1 MRTLRLPWRALA
13 LVTPIAA
20 LAACG
25 SSGNGTSGSPTT
37 TARAAGTAEA
47 AATRSSDGKQ
57 AATAG
62 TLDLSKVTL
71 RVGDQVKFTQTAL
84 EAAGRAD
91 TPYKIEWASFTS
103 GPPLLQALDANA
115 IDIGGVGD
123 APPIFAASAGSKI
136 KAVLATKT
144 PEVNQGI
151 LVKDKAVKTVAD
163 LKGKKV
169 AVTKGTDPYFFLLQ
183 SLATVGLSPADI
195 EIVNLQHADG
205 KTALERGD
213 VDAWSGLD
221 PFMAETIQQ
230 QGSRIIYRNPDFNS
244 GGVLN
249 VREDFISA
257 HPDSVQLVV
266 NTYEEARKWATK
278 HPAELAALLASQ
290 AKVPLSVAQEELGRT
305 ALDISPVPDD
315 SLRAVLTR
323 VVPLAVAD
331 GDIKSE
337 DAGRNALNTL
347 FEPKFAQQAH

>member
-1 MRTLRLPWRALA
+1 MKRRYLA
-13 LVTPIAA
+13 TMAMTTAVVTAA
-20 LAACG
+20 SACG
-25 SSGNGTSGSPTT
+25 SSSGTATAKDIHLDYAYYNPLSLVIRDQHLLEKQGYNVTWVLSQGSNKANEGLRSKALDFGSTGGSPALLARANGTPIKTVDVYAKG
-37 TARAAGTAEA
+37 EW
-47 AATRSSDGKQ
+47 
-57 AATAG
+57 
-62 TLDLSKVTL
+62 
-71 RVGDQVKFTQTAL
+71 TAL
-84 EAAGRAD
+84 VVA
-91 TPYKIEWASFTS
+91 KNS
-103 GPPLLQALDANA
+103 
-115 IDIGGVGD
+115 
-123 APPIFAASAGSKI
+123 PINS
-136 KAVLATKT
+136 
-144 PEVNQGI
+144 
-151 LVKDKAVKTVAD
+151 VAD

-183 SLATVGLSPADI
+183 SLATAGLSPADI

-249 VREDFISA
+249 AREDFITA
-257 HPDSVQLVV
+257 HPDSVQSVV

-290 AKVPLSVAQEELGRT
+290 AKVSPSVAQEELGRT

-331 GDIKSE
+331 GDIKSD
-337 DAGRNALNTL
+337 DAGRNALTTL
-347 FEPKFAQQAH
+347 FEPKYSQQAH

>member
-1 MRTLRLPWRALA
+1 MAMTTAV
-13 LVTPIAA
+13 VTAA
-20 LAACG
+20 SACG
-25 SSGNGTSGSPTT
+25 SSSGTATAKDIHLDYAYYNPLSLVIRDQHLLEKQGYNVTWVLSQGSNKANEGLRSKALDFGSTGGSPALLARANGTPIKTVDVYAKG
-37 TARAAGTAEA
+37 EW
-47 AATRSSDGKQ
+47 
-57 AATAG
+57 
-62 TLDLSKVTL
+62 
-71 RVGDQVKFTQTAL
+71 TAL
-84 EAAGRAD
+84 VVA
-91 TPYKIEWASFTS
+91 KNS
-103 GPPLLQALDANA
+103 
-115 IDIGGVGD
+115 
-123 APPIFAASAGSKI
+123 PINS
-136 KAVLATKT
+136 
-144 PEVNQGI
+144 
-151 LVKDKAVKTVAD
+151 VAD

-183 SLATVGLSPADI
+183 SLATAGLSPADI

-249 VREDFISA
+249 AREDFITA
-257 HPDSVQLVV
+257 HPDSVQSVV

-290 AKVPLSVAQEELGRT
+290 AKVSPSVAQEELGRT

-331 GDIKSE
+331 GDIKSD
-337 DAGRNALNTL
+337 DAGRNALSTL
-347 FEPKFAQQAH
+347 FEPKYAQQAH

>member
-1 MRTLRLPWRALA
+1 MAMTTAV
-13 LVTPIAA
+13 VTAA
-20 LAACG
+20 SACG
-25 SSGNGTSGSPTT
+25 SSSGTATAKDIHLDYAYYNPLSLVIRDQHLLEKQGYNVTWVLSQGSNKANEGLRSKALDFGSTGGSPALLARANGTPIKTVDVYAKG
-37 TARAAGTAEA
+37 EW
-47 AATRSSDGKQ
+47 
-57 AATAG
+57 
-62 TLDLSKVTL
+62 
-71 RVGDQVKFTQTAL
+71 TAL
-84 EAAGRAD
+84 VVA
-91 TPYKIEWASFTS
+91 KNS
-103 GPPLLQALDANA
+103 
-115 IDIGGVGD
+115 
-123 APPIFAASAGSKI
+123 PINS
-136 KAVLATKT
+136 
-144 PEVNQGI
+144 
-151 LVKDKAVKTVAD
+151 VAD

-183 SLATVGLSPADI
+183 SLATAGLSPADI

-249 VREDFISA
+249 AREDFITA
-257 HPDSVQLVV
+257 HPDSVKSVV

-290 AKVPLSVAQEELGRT
+290 AKVSPSVAQEELGRT

-331 GDIKSE
+331 GDIKSD
-337 DAGRNALNTL
+337 DAGRNALSTL
-347 FEPKFAQQAH
+347 FEPKYAQQAH